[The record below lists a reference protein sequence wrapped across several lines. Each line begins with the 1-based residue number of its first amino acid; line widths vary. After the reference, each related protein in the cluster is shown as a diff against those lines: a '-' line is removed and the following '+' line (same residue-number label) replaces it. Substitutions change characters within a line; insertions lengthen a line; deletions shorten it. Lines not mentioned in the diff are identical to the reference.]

1 MPAAAL
7 RMTARSVTMTLNWNV
22 PPGEARPITEALHVL
37 MIAARAERGYVNCSL
52 SAELG
57 DFAKV
62 RYREE
67 WRTEEIC
74 NVRSRARGSPSWLS
88 SSNERADTRT
98 CSSTWR
104 TRCAVWITQ
113 RS

>member
-1 MPAAAL
+1 
-7 RMTARSVTMTLNWNV
+7 MTLNWNV
-22 PPGEARPITEALHVL
+22 PPGEARPITEALNVL

-67 WRTEEIC
+67 WQTEEDLQRQ
-74 NVRSRARGSPSWLS
+74 VKSPRFAKLAELI
-88 SSNERADTRT
+88 ERASGHPNVQFHLANSVRGLDYAEELLGRN
-98 CSSTWR
+98 
-104 TRCAVWITQ
+104 Q
-113 RS
+113 HDHE

>member
-7 RMTARSVTMTLNWNV
+7 RMTARSVTMTFNWNV

-67 WRTEEIC
+67 WQTEEDLQRQ
-74 NVRSRARGSPSWLS
+74 VQEPALRQAGRAHRASQRPA
-88 SSNERADTRT
+88 ERAVPPGELGSRFGL
-98 CSSTWR
+98 R
-104 TRCAVWITQ
+104 
-113 RS
+113 